1 LTIEASGTLSKDV
14 EPGAKLYLTVKY
26 NSIIILREEAD
37 LCDQLPNVGLSCPLK
52 KGPLDVTK
60 EVEITSQVPEGK
72 YTIDEKKPQSR
83 FHLALH
89 VSYPNAV
96 DRAHAKKLGVE
107 PGGEI
112 EIHGLEK
119 KYAWVGSM
127 HRAKDWTDGCIAV
140 TDAEIEE
147 IYPLVA
153 VGTAVEI
160 RP

>member
-1 LTIEASGTLSKDV
+1 LQASNPPTTVAPREKVDLIVIVKSSHTMTLMSKGNALKTYRV
-14 EPGAKLYLTVKY
+14 ALSAVPVGAKERAGDHK
-26 NSIIILREEAD
+26 
-37 LCDQLPNVGLSCPLK
+37 
-52 KGPLDVTK
+52 
-60 EVEITSQVPEGK
+60 VPEGK
-72 YTIDEKKPQSR
+72 YTIDEKKPVSR

-89 VSYPNAV
+89 VSYPNAT
-96 DRAHAKKLGVE
+96 DRARAQKLGVE

-147 IYPLVA
+147 IYPLVP